1 MKKTIISI
9 VIMAFAATCL
19 IGCSSGET
27 TQGSVTE
34 ATSTAEMTTTTT
46 TEATTT
52 TTTEATTTETTISRT
67 VSVTPDEL
75 EELLV
80 KQPAYISSTKY
91 LVQDKNYK
99 TLYPDML
106 QAVIKNNSEDDIKD
120 AVVIFVAWDENNL
133 PVKIKGQFDY
143 SDGEYLMKCKYSGI
157 NLVPGKEYGKD
168 GGMEIDDGLNIK
180 KFKAI
185 VYEYETF
192 EGKKWT
198 NPYYHAWAA
207 MYDGGKKLKD
217 DLTADAYLTDS
228 DYEELVNKSKET
240 TVDDGESSQ
249 SVDSGT

>member
-1 MKKTIISI
+1 MKKAIISA
-9 VIMAFAATCL
+9 VLVAYAATCL

-27 TQGSVTE
+27 TNGSVTE

-52 TTTEATTTETTISRT
+52 TTTEATTTETTISRK
-67 VSVTPDEL
+67 VSVNADEL
-75 EELLV
+75 EEMLA

-99 TLYPDML
+99 TLYPDIL

-120 AVVIFVAWDENNL
+120 AVVVFVAWDENNL

-143 SDGEYLMKCKYSGI
+143 SDGEYLMKCRYSGI
-157 NLVPGKEYGKD
+157 NLIPGKEYGKD

-180 KFKAI
+180 EFKAI

-198 NPYYHAWAA
+198 NPYYHAWSS
-207 MYDGGKKLKD
+207 MYGGGKKLKD
-217 DLTADAYLTDS
+217 DLTADAYLTDA
-228 DYEELVNKSKET
+228 DYEELVKKSSET
-240 TVDDGESSQ
+240 TVADGESNQ
-249 SVDSGT
+249 STESET